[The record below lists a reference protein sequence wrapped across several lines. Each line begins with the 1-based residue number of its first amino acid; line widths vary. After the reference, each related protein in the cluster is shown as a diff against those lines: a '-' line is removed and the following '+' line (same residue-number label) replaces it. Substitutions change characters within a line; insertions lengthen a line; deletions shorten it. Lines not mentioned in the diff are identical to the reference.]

1 MGNRRVPG
9 EYGNERRV
17 MNRFLQVTLFY
28 GAFLFLY
35 FFTEYAAVNR
45 ALLLFKPEQ
54 ARLLYALSMLS
65 SAAGYAVFGLLGR
78 YVRAY
83 RKRRTVL
90 FAMALAYLAV
100 VVPLVLD
107 VGGGA
112 GRWALSLLAMFSCS
126 YIGGAAHYYASYA
139 LCGAAYSGRAVGT
152 ALALA
157 TLGQSALAA
166 VHDHHVLAAV
176 VACVGVAALSLM
188 LLNPTRYWR
197 LADVV
202 VPRAQVEI
210 RTERKSPPMLLLC
223 GIFALIVLTA
233 SIGNCT
239 LTALYTESALRFT
252 LLPRFAFAATAL
264 LAGVLA
270 DLKNRL
276 VLPVHLL
283 SVMLLSLLGY
293 LFLFWKEWHVV
304 HAVLLYEF
312 SGTYVLCATLAFLE
326 LAPDTRCPHQWAGM
340 GRLLRAFMLGVT
352 GLLLNEPVAA
362 LAEANALPK
371 LQLFAV
377 LPALAA
383 LWLAVLWRSR
393 LPERI
398 WPSGTVTASAGAAAA
413 CGSASARSGA
423 ALPER
428 PDTAGHTTANAGTT
442 ARDNTAATVGAAIPG
457 NTAATLCAV
466 APCNTAATVGAA
478 ARDKD
483 TATVGTTVPDKDAAT
498 VGAAARDKDTAT
510 VGTTIPDKD
519 AATVGAATPDK
530 AAATVGA
537 AILGNTAADG
547 AEATPADAAACGEPA
562 DPQTPEPANKPAT
575 GGLLDADGNPKD
587 PVLVAFVQQ
596 YDLTKREIEVLAAVL
611 EGDGTIRMLASEV
624 CMSERMVYR
633 HLSAIYEKTGTNSR
647 ATLVR
652 MYYRQEWRDRSR

>member
-1 MGNRRVPG
+1 
-9 EYGNERRV
+9 

-90 FAMALAYLAV
+90 FAMALAYLAA

-107 VGGGA
+107 IGGGA

-197 LADVV
+197 MADVV

-283 SVMLLSLLGY
+283 SVILLSLLGY

-340 GRLLRAFMLGVT
+340 GRLLRAFMLGAT
-352 GLLLNEPVAA
+352 GLLLNEPVSA
-362 LAEANALPK
+362 LAQANALPK

-428 PDTAGHTTANAGTT
+428 PDAAGHTTANAGTT
-442 ARDNTAATVGAAIPG
+442 ARDNTAATVGAATPE
-457 NTAATLCAV
+457 
-466 APCNTAATVGAA
+466 
-478 ARDKD
+478 
-483 TATVGTTVPDKDAAT
+483 KDAAT

-519 AATVGAATPDK
+519 AATVGAAIP
-530 AAATVGA
+530 
-537 AILGNTAADG
+537 GNTAADG

-633 HLSAIYEKTGTNSR
+633 HLSSIYEKTGTNSR

>member
-1 MGNRRVPG
+1 MGNRCVPG
-9 EYGNERRV
+9 EYGNEQRV

-54 ARLLYALSMLS
+54 ARLLYALSMLC

-90 FAMALAYLAV
+90 FAMALAYLAA
-100 VVPLVLD
+100 LVLLVLG
-107 VGGGA
+107 VGGDGA
-112 GRWALSLLAMFSCS
+112 VRWTLSLLAMFSCS

-157 TLGQSALAA
+157 TLGQSALTA
-166 VHDHHVLAAV
+166 VHDHRVLAAV
-176 VACVGVAALSLM
+176 VAGVGAVAFSLM
-188 LLNPTRYWR
+188 LFNRTRYWR

-210 RTERKSPPMLLLC
+210 RAERKNPPMLLLC

-239 LTALYTESALRFT
+239 LTALYTEAALRFT

-276 VLPVHLL
+276 VLPVHLR

-293 LFLFWKEWHVV
+293 LFLSSKEWY
-304 HAVLLYEF
+304 AVLLYAF

-326 LAPDTRCPHQWAGM
+326 LAPDTRCPHQWADM
-340 GRLLRAFMLGVT
+340 GRLLRAFMLGAT
-352 GLLLNEPVAA
+352 GLLLNEPVSA
-362 LAEANALPK
+362 LAQANALPK

-383 LWLAVLWRSR
+383 LWLAVLRRNR
-393 LPERI
+393 LPEQI
-398 WPSGTVTASAGAAAA
+398 WPFATAAVSTDAAAA
-413 CGSASARSGA
+413 CGNVSASGGA
-423 ALPER
+423 ALSER
-428 PDTAGHTTANAGTT
+428 PD
-442 ARDNTAATVGAAIPG
+442 AAG
-457 NTAATLCAV
+457 NTAATAGK
-466 APCNTAATVGAA
+466 TA
-478 ARDKD
+478 
-483 TATVGTTVPDKDAAT
+483 PDKDAAT
-498 VGAAARDKDTAT
+498 AA
-510 VGTTIPDKD
+510 TTIPDS
-519 AATVGAATPDK
+519 
-530 AAATVGA
+530 
-537 AILGNTAADG
+537 TAVDG
-547 AEATPADAAACGEPA
+547 VAATPADAAACA
-562 DPQTPEPANKPAT
+562 DPQAPEPANNPAA

-587 PVLVAFVQQ
+587 PVLAAFVQQ

-647 ATLVR
+647 PTLVR
-652 MYYRQEWRDRSR
+652 MYYRQEWRDRSH

>member
-252 LLPRFAFAATAL
+252 LLPRLAFAATAL

-340 GRLLRAFMLGVT
+340 GRLLRAFMLGAT

-413 CGSASARSGA
+413 
-423 ALPER
+423 
-428 PDTAGHTTANAGTT
+428 
-442 ARDNTAATVGAAIPG
+442 
-457 NTAATLCAV
+457 
-466 APCNTAATVGAA
+466 
-478 ARDKD
+478 RDKD
-483 TATVGTTVPDKDAAT
+483 TATVGTTIPDKDAATVGTTVPDSTAAT

-519 AATVGAATPDK
+519 AATVGAAIP
-530 AAATVGA
+530 
-537 AILGNTAADG
+537 GNTAADG

-633 HLSAIYEKTGTNSR
+633 HLSSIYEKTGTNSR

>member
-90 FAMALAYLAV
+90 FAMALAYLAA

-107 VGGGA
+107 IGGGA

-197 LADVV
+197 MADVV

-283 SVMLLSLLGY
+283 SVILLSLLGY

-304 HAVLLYEF
+304 HAVLLYGF

-340 GRLLRAFMLGVT
+340 GLLLRAFMLGAT
-352 GLLLNEPVAA
+352 GLLLNKPVSA
-362 LAEANALPK
+362 LAQANALPK

-428 PDTAGHTTANAGTT
+428 PDAAGHTTANAGTT
-442 ARDNTAATVGAAIPG
+442 ARDNTAATVGAATPEKD
-457 NTAATLCAV
+457 
-466 APCNTAATVGAA
+466 AATVGAA

-483 TATVGTTVPDKDAAT
+483 TATVGTTVPDSTAVTVGAATPDKAAAT

-519 AATVGAATPDK
+519 AATVGAAIP
-530 AAATVGA
+530 
-537 AILGNTAADG
+537 GNTAADG

-633 HLSAIYEKTGTNSR
+633 HLSSIYEKTGTNSR

>member
-223 GIFALIVLTA
+223 GIFALIVFCL
-233 SIGNCT
+233 
-239 LTALYTESALRFT
+239 LYTSPS
-252 LLPRFAFAATAL
+252 PR
-264 LAGVLA
+264 
-270 DLKNRL
+270 D
-276 VLPVHLL
+276 
-283 SVMLLSLLGY
+283 S
-293 LFLFWKEWHVV
+293 
-304 HAVLLYEF
+304 
-312 SGTYVLCATLAFLE
+312 
-326 LAPDTRCPHQWAGM
+326 
-340 GRLLRAFMLGVT
+340 
-352 GLLLNEPVAA
+352 
-362 LAEANALPK
+362 
-371 LQLFAV
+371 
-377 LPALAA
+377 
-383 LWLAVLWRSR
+383 
-393 LPERI
+393 
-398 WPSGTVTASAGAAAA
+398 
-413 CGSASARSGA
+413 
-423 ALPER
+423 
-428 PDTAGHTTANAGTT
+428 
-442 ARDNTAATVGAAIPG
+442 
-457 NTAATLCAV
+457 
-466 APCNTAATVGAA
+466 
-478 ARDKD
+478 
-483 TATVGTTVPDKDAAT
+483 
-498 VGAAARDKDTAT
+498 
-510 VGTTIPDKD
+510 
-519 AATVGAATPDK
+519 
-530 AAATVGA
+530 
-537 AILGNTAADG
+537 
-547 AEATPADAAACGEPA
+547 
-562 DPQTPEPANKPAT
+562 
-575 GGLLDADGNPKD
+575 
-587 PVLVAFVQQ
+587 
-596 YDLTKREIEVLAAVL
+596 
-611 EGDGTIRMLASEV
+611 
-624 CMSERMVYR
+624 
-633 HLSAIYEKTGTNSR
+633 
-647 ATLVR
+647 
-652 MYYRQEWRDRSR
+652 

>member
-1 MGNRRVPG
+1 
-9 EYGNERRV
+9 

-65 SAAGYAVFGLLGR
+65 SAAGSAVFGLLGR

-90 FAMALAYLAV
+90 FAMALAYLAA

-107 VGGGA
+107 IGGGA

-197 LADVV
+197 MADVV

-283 SVMLLSLLGY
+283 SVILLSLLGY

-340 GRLLRAFMLGVT
+340 GRLLRAFMLGAT
-352 GLLLNEPVAA
+352 GLLLNEPVSA
-362 LAEANALPK
+362 LAQANALPK

-428 PDTAGHTTANAGTT
+428 PDAAGHTTANAGTT
-442 ARDNTAATVGAAIPG
+442 ARDNTAATVGAAARDKD
-457 NTAATLCAV
+457 T
-466 APCNTAATVGAA
+466 ATVGTTIP
-478 ARDKD
+478 DKD
-483 TATVGTTVPDKDAAT
+483 TATVGTTVPDSTAATVGAATPDKAAAT

-519 AATVGAATPDK
+519 AATVGAAIP
-530 AAATVGA
+530 
-537 AILGNTAADG
+537 GNTAADG

-633 HLSAIYEKTGTNSR
+633 HLSSIYEKTGTNSR

>member
-54 ARLLYALSMLS
+54 ARLLYAFSMLS

-252 LLPRFAFAATAL
+252 LLPRLAFAATAL

-340 GRLLRAFMLGVT
+340 GRLLRAFMLGAT

-413 CGSASARSGA
+413 
-423 ALPER
+423 
-428 PDTAGHTTANAGTT
+428 
-442 ARDNTAATVGAAIPG
+442 
-457 NTAATLCAV
+457 
-466 APCNTAATVGAA
+466 
-478 ARDKD
+478 RDKD
-483 TATVGTTVPDKDAAT
+483 TATVGTTIPDKDAATVGTTVPDSTAAT

-519 AATVGAATPDK
+519 AATVGAAIP
-530 AAATVGA
+530 
-537 AILGNTAADG
+537 GNTAADG

-633 HLSAIYEKTGTNSR
+633 HLSSIYEKTGTNSR

>member
-28 GAFLFLY
+28 GAFIFLY

-78 YVRAY
+78 HVRAY

-100 VVPLVLD
+100 EVPLVLD

-112 GRWALSLLAMFSCS
+112 VRWTLSLLAMFSCS

-176 VACVGVAALSLM
+176 VAGVGAVAFSLM

-202 VPRAQVEI
+202 VPRTQVEI
-210 RTERKSPPMLLLC
+210 RAERKSPPMLLLC

-252 LLPRFAFAATAL
+252 LLPRLAFAATAL

-293 LFLFWKEWHVV
+293 LFLSSKEWYAV

-398 WPSGTVTASAGAAAA
+398 WPSGTVTASAGAAVA
-413 CGSASARSGA
+413 CGSASALSGA
-423 ALPER
+423 ALSECPGA
-428 PDTAGHTTANAGTT
+428 AGHTAATAGTT
-442 ARDNTAATVGAAIPG
+442 IPDNTAATAGAAARDNTAATVSAAAPDKDAATFGAAIPDKD
-457 NTAATLCAV
+457 AATAG
-466 APCNTAATVGAA
+466 AAIPDKDAATVSAA
-478 ARDKD
+478 A
-483 TATVGTTVPDKDAAT
+483 PDKDAAT
-498 VGAAARDKDTAT
+498 VGTA
-510 VGTTIPDKD
+510 IP
-519 AATVGAATPDK
+519 GS
-530 AAATVGA
+530 
-537 AILGNTAADG
+537 TAADG
-547 AEATPADAAACGEPA
+547 AAATPADAAACGEPA
-562 DPQTPEPANKPAT
+562 DPQTPEPANNPAA

-587 PVLVAFVQQ
+587 PVLAAFVQQ
-596 YDLTKREIEVLAAVL
+596 YDLTKREIEVLAAVF

-633 HLSAIYEKTGTNSR
+633 HLSAIYEKTGANSR

-652 MYYRQEWRDRSR
+652 MYYRQGWRDRSR

>member
-90 FAMALAYLAV
+90 FAMALAYLAA

-107 VGGGA
+107 IGGGA

-176 VACVGVAALSLM
+176 VACGGVAALSLI

-197 LADVV
+197 MADVV

-283 SVMLLSLLGY
+283 SVILLSLLGY

-340 GRLLRAFMLGVT
+340 GQLLRAFMLGAT
-352 GLLLNEPVAA
+352 GLLLNEPVSA
-362 LAEANALPK
+362 LAQANALPK

-428 PDTAGHTTANAGTT
+428 PDAAGHTTANAGTT
-442 ARDNTAATVGAAIPG
+442 ARDKDTATVGTTIPDKD
-457 NTAATLCAV
+457 
-466 APCNTAATVGAA
+466 AATVGAA

-483 TATVGTTVPDKDAAT
+483 TATVGTTVPDSTAATVGAATPDKAAAT

-519 AATVGAATPDK
+519 AATVGAAIP
-530 AAATVGA
+530 
-537 AILGNTAADG
+537 GNTAADG
-547 AEATPADAAACGEPA
+547 AAATPADVAACGEPA
-562 DPQTPEPANKPAT
+562 DPQTPEPANNPAA

-587 PVLVAFVQQ
+587 PVLAAFVRQ